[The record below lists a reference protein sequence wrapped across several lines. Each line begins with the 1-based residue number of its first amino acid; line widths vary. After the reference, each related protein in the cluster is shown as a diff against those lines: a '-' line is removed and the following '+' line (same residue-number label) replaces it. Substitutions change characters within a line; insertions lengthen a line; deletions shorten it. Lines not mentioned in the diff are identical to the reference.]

1 MTHPAAAAAAPA
13 RARSFPMM
21 TNARLVALKVLILC
35 FVLLWVA
42 VWA

>member
-1 MTHPAAAAAAPA
+1 
-13 RARSFPMM
+13 M